1 MEQITFQSAHEA
13 AKAVKAVID
22 EYWRHDIT
30 REQTQRSIQEKILA
44 IPENRA
50 RIFRG
55 EKYTAVF
62 ESVLGKKRLAEFAS
76 IIDT

>member
-1 MEQITFQSAHEA
+1 
-13 AKAVKAVID
+13 VKAIID
-22 EYWRHDIT
+22 EYWCQNIT
-30 REQTQRSIQEKILA
+30 KEQAKQSIKGEILV

-62 ESVLGKKRLAEFAS
+62 ESILGKKRLAEFAS
-76 IIDT
+76 MIDF